1 MQLPF
6 ARAAEGVD
14 REPCADLGA
23 ARHAAG
29 LAGQVGGV
37 TTPDPN
43 REARF
48 RALYADAYEDVL
60 RFAQRRVHPS
70 QAEDVTAEAFL
81 VVWRRLDD
89 APPRPEDLRAW
100 LFGVARHCLLNSR
113 RGQGRH
119 DALAVRIADLS
130 PAGPADP
137 LNADLV
143 AQRLDLAVAWRRLS
157 ETDQE
162 ALALTVFEDLTSP
175 QAGRVLGITAAS
187 YRLRLL
193 RARRALRRHLDSPEP
208 CLPAQMETQP

>member
-1 MQLPF
+1 
-6 ARAAEGVD
+6 
-14 REPCADLGA
+14 
-23 ARHAAG
+23 
-29 LAGQVGGV
+29 V
-37 TTPDPN
+37 TTPDPS

-48 RALYADAYEDVL
+48 RALYADAYGDLL

-70 QAEDVTAEAFL
+70 HAEDVTAEAFL
-81 VVWRRLDD
+81 VVWRRLDE
-89 APPRPEDLRAW
+89 APQRPEDLRAW
-100 LFGVARHCLLNSR
+100 LFGVARHCLQNSR

-119 DALAVRIADLS
+119 DALAVRIADL
-130 PAGPADP
+130 PAAGPTDR
-137 LNADLV
+137 LDADLV
-143 AQRLDLAVAWRRLS
+143 AQRLDLAAAWRRLS

-162 ALALTVFEDLTSP
+162 ALSLTVFEDLASP